1 MPASPKRRR
10 KRLVFTK
17 VVAHLPNSVELTK
30 LKSENSMTVEI
41 RSGDA
46 LLGTLIM
53 GRGSVQ
59 WWPSGNRVNAARKSW
74 KQFADMLSKAMCGVF
89 RRFRRSGFDKI
100 DWNAGCIR
108 RLDSSP
114 EGWLFPQ
121 GHPSSVGRAADS

>member
-1 MPASPKRRR
+1 MPKPRHRRR
-10 KRLVFTK
+10 RAVVHTK

-59 WWPSGNRVNAARKSW
+59 WWPSGNRVNAARKTW
-74 KQFADMLSKAMCGVF
+74 RQFAELLSRAM
-89 RRFRRSGFDKI
+89 
-100 DWNAGCIR
+100 
-108 RLDSSP
+108 
-114 EGWLFPQ
+114 
-121 GHPSSVGRAADS
+121 

>member
-1 MPASPKRRR
+1 MPATPRRRR
-10 KRLVFTK
+10 KGLVFTK

-74 KQFADMLSKAMCGVF
+74 KQFAEMLSKAM
-89 RRFRRSGFDKI
+89 
-100 DWNAGCIR
+100 
-108 RLDSSP
+108 
-114 EGWLFPQ
+114 
-121 GHPSSVGRAADS
+121 